1 VVTVRTLVVEDE
13 PEMAAVLRSGLVEA
27 GFAVDV
33 AGSGAEGIWLAS
45 EQPYDVMVLDL
56 GLPDIDGL
64 AALSQLRG
72 RGCWTPVLVLTA
84 RDGVPDRV
92 AGLDGGADDYVIKP
106 FAFAELVARMRAL
119 VRRGAA
125 PRPVLLEVGNLRLDP
140 ARREVHL
147 RTTPL
152 RLTPREFAV
161 LECLMRA
168 AGQVVSKTQLLEKVW
183 DFAFEPESNVV
194 EVYVA
199 NLRRKIDPP
208 GGGSV
213 VETVRGFGYRLR
225 DEQLPA

>member
-1 VVTVRTLVVEDE
+1 VVTVRLLVVEDE

-33 AGSGAEGIWLAS
+33 VGGGAEAVWLAT
-45 EQPYDVMVLDL
+45 EQPYDVLVLDL
-56 GLPDIDGL
+56 GLPDVDGL
-64 AALSQLRG
+64 VALSQLRA

-92 AGLDGGADDYVIKP
+92 AGLDGGADDYVTKP
-106 FAFAELVARMRAL
+106 FAFAELVARLRAL
-119 VRRGAA
+119 VRRGAV
-125 PRPVLLEVGNLRLDP
+125 PRPVLLEVGDLRLDP
-140 ARREVHL
+140 GRREVH
-147 RTTPL
+147 RGATPL

-199 NLRRKIDPP
+199 NLRRKIDRPV
-208 GGGSV
+208 GGSR
-213 VETVRGFGYRLR
+213 VETVRGAGYRLR
-225 DEQLPA
+225 DEPLRT